1 MDKHSSLLRT
11 FVGDEE
17 KKIYN
22 PDTRAKFDTNKVSVE
37 VRSECPAQDQI
48 KDGGVACKNV
58 EEKTVKLGIC
68 GKGVWKSGTWNL
80 YPWPVL

>member
-22 PDTRAKFDTNKVSVE
+22 PDTRAKVDTNKVSVE
-37 VRSECPAQDQI
+37 VRSKCPEQDQI

-58 EEKTVKLGIC
+58 EEKTVKLG
-68 GKGVWKSGTWNL
+68 KGVWKSGTWNL
-80 YPWPVL
+80 YLWPVL